1 MDFIYPL
8 GIFIVTTVVYVK
20 HARDEREL
28 KEACAKWVKDDGFD
42 FLRNTRAL
50 RSRRKDDG
58 FDFLRNTRALR
69 SHGQMI
75 IDSKPDHTPTGE

>member
-8 GIFIVTTVVYVK
+8 GIFIITTVVYVK

-50 RSRRKDDG
+50 RSR
-58 FDFLRNTRALR
+58 
-69 SHGQMI
+69 GQMI